1 MRSFSTKLTA
11 ILTVAA
17 LGLATT
23 SAFADGN
30 KGKKSGGSFNFG
42 GGGFGVSFGNSGN
55 KSIYLK
61 KNNHHGHHHHHCHTY
76 GYPVVNYP
84 YVQQYGQAYEPFHS
98 LYICQPG
105 DVFYTVAMKEYGTG
119 AVASQIARF
128 NQLPLNVQLVAGQRL
143 MLPSVSANG
152 VLSASRA
159 PMPFVDATSGGPFN
173 NPTAKLTTPKSLPT
187 SNLASNV
194 TVATTEPSLPSVA
207 VGSTLVLDGQVFGEV
222 QGIARLR
229 VGGLSLPIEVLEW
242 TNSSAKIR
250 LPEVELTGAM
260 KAEIEVLRSD
270 GSVASKSAIELTPA
284 ADRLARGN

>member
-61 KNNHHGHHHHHCHTY
+61 NNNHNKHHHHCHSY
-76 GYPVVNYP
+76 GNYGGYPVGGYP

-119 AVASQIARF
+119 AVTSQIARF

-159 PMPFVDATSGGPFN
+159 PMPFVDATNGGPFT
-173 NPTAKLTTPKSLPT
+173 NPTAKLTTPKSLAT

-194 TVATTEPSLPSVA
+194 TVAATEPSLPNVA
-207 VGSTLVLDGQVFGEV
+207 VGSTLVLDGQLFGET
-222 QGIARLR
+222 QGVARLR

-250 LPEVELTGAM
+250 LA
-260 KAEIEVLRSD
+260 RSGTHRCD
-270 GSVASKSAIELTPA
+270 EGRDRSAA
-284 ADRLARGN
+284 G